1 MSGSSSSSSSSSSS
15 KNNDDIIDAF
25 TKVGASNRNVVRA
38 HPNATTEQRFALF
51 DGVFDGIESIHADEK
66 AQIAGIHENELQAK
80 DAAHAAASQKKE
92 DVINDLTKKAAEDAA
107 TIVSLKAKEKEWTAE
122 KERTTAALKKKDGI
136 IDALKKEASNINLS
150 A

>member
-1 MSGSSSSSSSSSSS
+1 MSSNEI
-15 KNNDDIIDAF
+15 NNNISDFAKF
-25 TKVGASNRNVVRA
+25 ALLTENFVKA
-38 HPNATTEQRFALF
+38 HPNATTAERLAIF
-51 DGVFDGIESIHADEK
+51 DGVLHGLESIHADEK